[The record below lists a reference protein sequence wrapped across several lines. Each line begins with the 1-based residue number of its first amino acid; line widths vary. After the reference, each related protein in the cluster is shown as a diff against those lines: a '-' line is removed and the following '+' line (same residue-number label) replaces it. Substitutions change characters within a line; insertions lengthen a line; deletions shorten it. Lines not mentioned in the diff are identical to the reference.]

1 MLFLTK
7 NFLTPFVLYKM
18 NNVLL
23 KEHSP
28 KIVSIVSS
36 MTVLW
41 VGGGTRYGKMLN
53 CSLPVVRRLYRMAP
67 GERGPDAPDRRGGA

>member
-1 MLFLTK
+1 M
-7 NFLTPFVLYKM
+7 
-18 NNVLL
+18 L

-28 KIVSIVSS
+28 IVSINSS

-53 CSLPVVRRLYRMAP
+53 LVCDSANC
-67 GERGPDAPDRRGGA
+67 